1 MYKIV
6 YTKVFERDF
15 KKLDNSIAKRILDK
29 ISELAQNPHNIELL
43 KHSPKD
49 LPNLCKLRM
58 GDWRILF
65 WTDFKNKIITLY
77 AVEHRSK
84 IYRNLE

>member
-6 YTKVFERDF
+6 YTATFKKDF
-15 KKLDNSIAKRILDK
+15 KKLDNSIAKRILEK
-29 ISELAQNPHNIELL
+29 IFELAKNPHNVKLL

-49 LPNLCKLRM
+49 LPNLCKLRS

-65 WTDFKNKIITLY
+65 WTDFKNKIIALY
-77 AVEHRSK
+77 TVEHRSK